1 MFDPTGVRAHD
12 LHTRDEP
19 ANHYTVD
26 VVRGIIP
33 VLYLTR
39 LIYVNLENSFMKICF
54 VHKKKGFPYF
64 LSDRGNQTKSKN

>member
-1 MFDPTGVRAHD
+1 MFRGEAATTYLYNKKNLLFDPTGVRAHD
-12 LHTRDEP
+12 LRTRDQP

-39 LIYVNLENSFMKICF
+39 LIYVNLENSFMKILFC
-54 VHKKKGFPYF
+54 
-64 LSDRGNQTKSKN
+64 T